1 MQKLPLSAKTDFD
14 IPRINQYIEDHQSLV
29 YIFYTRIIDVELPQA
44 CADPGSKSLS
54 SKRQAQ
60 SPSDANVQ
68 DSEFNDQ
75 KECLEYMVKSSI
87 MRFKDLKL
95 LGDILG

>member
-54 SKRQAQ
+54 SKRQA
-60 SPSDANVQ
+60 
-68 DSEFNDQ
+68 
-75 KECLEYMVKSSI
+75 
-87 MRFKDLKL
+87 
-95 LGDILG
+95 